1 MKIID
6 VQQLSKDFKVYEQQP
21 GFVNAVKSFF
31 HREVRLVHAVQDLTF
46 SIEPGEVVGFI
57 GENGAGKS
65 TTIKIMS
72 GILYPT
78 AGAVY
83 VNGRKP
89 YENRKKNALEIGVIF
104 GQRTR
109 LLWDLPIL
117 DSFELY
123 KEIYRIDPA
132 LYRRNV
138 DLFTEML
145 DMGEYLKTPVR
156 QLSLGQRM
164 KGDIALAML
173 HSPPLMYFDEPTIG
187 LDVLAKSNIRKFIVE
202 SNRLHGT
209 TTILTSHDMKDL
221 DQVCSRIIMI
231 SKGSLLHDGPIESFK
246 ARFGGEV
253 QLTVTFAAEDV
264 QVRHDRLRVASVKG
278 AVQTIVF
285 DKNQIPLQ
293 EAMAYITG
301 TYPVED
307 IAVTESDIE
316 SIVRGIYQQNQEQ
329 AKQANGGNRVNGG

>member
-6 VQQLSKDFKVYEQQP
+6 VQELSKDFKVFEQQP
-21 GFVNAVKSFF
+21 GFIHAVKSFF
-31 HREVRLVHAVQDLTF
+31 HREVRLVHAVRDLSF
-46 SIEPGEVVGFI
+46 AIEPGEVVGFI

-78 AGAVY
+78 SGAVY

-89 YENRKKNALEIGVIF
+89 YENRKANAMEIGVIF

-117 DSFELY
+117 DSFGLY
-123 KEIYRIDPA
+123 KEIYRIDPD
-132 LYRRNV
+132 LYRKNV
-138 DLFTEML
+138 ALFTDML

-187 LDVLAKSNIRKFIVE
+187 LDVLAKNNIRKFIVE

-231 SKGSLLHDGPIESFK
+231 SKGSLLHDGTVDSFK
-246 ARFGGEV
+246 VRFGGEV
-253 QLTVTFAAEDV
+253 QLKVTFAAEDV
-264 QVRHDRLRVASVKG
+264 RIRHELLQVTSAKG
-278 AVQTIVF
+278 NVQTIVF
-285 DKNQIPLQ
+285 DRNQMPLQ
-293 EAMAYITG
+293 QAMAFITG
-301 TYPVED
+301 NYPVED
-307 IAVTESDIE
+307 ISVTESDIE
-316 SIVRGIYQQNQEQ
+316 SIVRGIYQQNKE
-329 AKQANGGNRVNGG
+329 NGR